1 MLVIFATNYS
11 SRKNNFGW
19 VDNTDTEV
27 FLGLRDVTS
36 FENRVTANYNFDP
49 YKAINLSLRNFWAVS
64 DHSSNIYYL
73 LNDDGSRSEIADY
86 DLTERRD
93 PNANFNIWNLDLSFR
108 WRFAPG
114 SEASLLYR
122 NQISKFD
129 ELSTISYNDSLRNL
143 FQESLN
149 HTLSLRVTYFID
161 YNNIKHIFKKVS

>member
-1 MLVIFATNYS
+1 M
-11 SRKNNFGW
+11 
-19 VDNTDTEV
+19 
-27 FLGLRDVTS
+27 
-36 FENRVTANYNFDP
+36 
-49 YKAINLSLRNFWAVS
+49 S

-161 YNNIKHIFKKVS
+161 YNNINHVFKKVS